1 MGLLV
6 SKDGIKADPSHVR
19 AINEIEKPTSKN
31 DIKRLLG
38 MVNFLSKFIP
48 NVSAVTS
55 PLRVLLK
62 KDMEFQW
69 NHEQETSFEE
79 IKRLISSTPVLK
91 VFNDSLPITIQCD
104 SSKDGLGACLLQEGH
119 PVSFASRSL
128 IDCEKNYAQIEN

>member
-19 AINEIEKPTSKN
+19 AINEIEKPTSKD

-48 NVSAVTS
+48 NVSAITS

-62 KDMEFQW
+62 KDIEFQW

-79 IKRLISSTPVLK
+79 IKRLTPVLK
-91 VFNDSLPITIQCD
+91 VFNDSPPITIQCD
-104 SSKDGLGACLLQEGH
+104 SSSDGLGACLLQEGQ
-119 PVSFASRSL
+119 PV
-128 IDCEKNYAQIEN
+128 